1 MFLEETT
8 ELTFVSLS
16 PHLLWCFFHKGAANA
31 ALELFYREILCRVG
45 SSQRTAAQNM
55 CLVAVMSS
63 PSNTTLSLLPKIGP
77 AMCFVLRKTALIKGN
92 LSVFKGDQ
100 VIILPNLK
108 ISEHD

>member
-1 MFLEETT
+1 
-8 ELTFVSLS
+8 
-16 PHLLWCFFHKGAANA
+16 
-31 ALELFYREILCRVG
+31 
-45 SSQRTAAQNM
+45 
-55 CLVAVMSS
+55 MSS